1 MKLVR
6 LLIVLLVVTSL
17 SGCQLYNYYVN
28 KDSEKKMIVKNDGQ
42 VQVPQEQDDKTS
54 ETEDD
59 ETTVQPEEEV
69 LTLPEEYFNDTT
81 VVDGKM
87 VINNPENI
95 VALVNKE
102 YSLTENYI
110 PTDLVKPN
118 VPFSF
123 GEEKLEKS
131 LMREEAA
138 QALEALFLG
147 AKVNGIELFAV
158 SGYRSYER
166 QAIILDNEISK
177 VGEAKAIEAVA
188 FPGQSEHQTGLA
200 MDISSK
206 SVNLELT
213 QDFKNVA
220 EGNWLA
226 NNAHLYGFILRYPEG
241 KETVTR
247 YKFEPWHFRY
257 VGQDVAKVIY
267 EKKLTLEEYFKLVK
281 QV

>member
-1 MKLVR
+1 MKFSK
-6 LLIVLLVVTSL
+6 LLIVLLVATSL

-28 KDSEKKMIVKNDGQ
+28 KDSDKRMIVKNDGQ
-42 VQVPQEQDDKTS
+42 VQEQQEN
-54 ETEDD
+54 EAEED
-59 ETTVQPEEEV
+59 ETTNQPEVEV
-69 LTLPEEYFNDTT
+69 LTLPKEFFNDTT
-81 VVDGKM
+81 EVNGKM

-110 PTDLVKPN
+110 PSDLVRPN

-123 GEEKLEKS
+123 GEEKIEKS

-138 QALEALFLG
+138 RALEALFLG

-166 QAIILDNEISK
+166 QAIILENEISK

-213 QDFKNVA
+213 QEYENVV

-226 NNAHLYGFILRYPEG
+226 NNAHLYGFILRYPKG
-241 KETVTR
+241 KEGITG

-267 EKKLTLEEYFKLVK
+267 EKNLTLEEYFKLVK

>member
-1 MKLVR
+1 MKFLK
-6 LLIVLLVVTSL
+6 LIIVLLVATSL

-28 KDSEKKMIVKNDGQ
+28 KDSDKKMIVKNDGQ
-42 VQVPQEQDDKTS
+42 VQEPEEQS
-54 ETEDD
+54 NETEDD
-59 ETTVQPEEEV
+59 DTTNQPEEEV

-81 VVDGKM
+81 VVNGKLM
-87 VINNPENI
+87 INNPENI

-102 YSLTENYI
+102 FSLAENYI
-110 PTDLVKPN
+110 PSDLVKPN

-123 GEEKLEKS
+123 GDEKIEKA
-131 LMREEAA
+131 LMRAEASR
-138 QALEALFLG
+138 ALEALFLG
-147 AKVNGIELFAV
+147 AKVSGIELFAV

-166 QAIILDNEISK
+166 QAIILDNEITK

-188 FPGQSEHQTGLA
+188 YPGQSEHQTGLA

-213 QDFKNVA
+213 QDFENVA

-226 NNAHLYGFILRYPEG
+226 NNAHKYGFILRYPKG
-241 KETVTR
+241 KESITG

-267 EKKLTLEEYFKLVK
+267 EKNLTLEEYFKLVK